1 VAIIVSSSGRHRRPR
16 VSLAKYLWALRTWI
30 LAGLAAATIGGLI
43 FGMFV
48 GVFT

>member
-1 VAIIVSSSGRHRRPR
+1 MSLVVPTGRHRRPT
-16 VSLAKYLWALRTWI
+16 LIEHLWTSRTRI

>member
-1 VAIIVSSSGRHRRPR
+1 MSLVIPTGRHRRPTFAER
-16 VSLAKYLWALRTWI
+16 LWALRTRI